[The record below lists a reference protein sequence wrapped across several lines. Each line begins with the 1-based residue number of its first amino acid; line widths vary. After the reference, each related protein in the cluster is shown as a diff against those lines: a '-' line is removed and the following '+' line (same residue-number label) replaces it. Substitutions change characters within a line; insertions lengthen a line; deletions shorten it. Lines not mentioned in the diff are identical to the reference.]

1 MKEIS
6 NGLSVAIQMTALE
19 TIESKKQYMEKEH
32 LLIGICSLK
41 KAIDSRGRL
50 RFKADLNN
58 MTICNEVLAENKM
71 VEDVLKQYK
80 LDPTLLRRQVRD
92 MIVKGNYI
100 HKDKLVY
107 PGIGYSNAY
116 RQAFKLAET
125 SEEVLCL
132 HMFAAIMQDPGF
144 IIKSILDKVN
154 VRTAEIA
161 EYALKNA
168 KVKKEVKE
176 EFKKEYPQQFKQQ
189 PKIQPK
195 TTFSKTPNL
204 DHYGR
209 DLTKEAKEGR
219 LGPFIGRDNEL
230 LKIIQTLARQKKN
243 NPIIIGEAGVGKT
256 AIVEAL
262 AVRAA
267 EGKNT
272 EILGGKRIIEL
283 DMGSLVGGTKYRGE
297 FEERITNIIEEAR
310 KNSDVIL
317 FIDEIHTVVGAGRGE
332 GSMDAAN
339 LMKPALAS
347 GLRCIGAT
355 TIDEYRRYIESDS
368 ALERRFEKIIAN
380 EPTPGDSV
388 EILKGLKQKWEE
400 HHHVKI
406 TDRALEAAVN
416 LSIRF
421 DSDHRLPDK
430 AIDLVDKA
438 AAHIRIPVLSKPE
451 FKIKGDYKADESAGK
466 KDESKA
472 KNEVTEITIAKVLSD
487 KTSIPLDIITGHLEE
502 IGQSRLLKLEEFL
515 KKRVI
520 GQDKAIET
528 VCQHLLMAHAGLVKR
543 QSPLSVFLFLGPTGT
558 GKTELAKSIGEF
570 LFGSSSD
577 LIRFDMS
584 EYMHE
589 HHVEKLIGSPPGY
602 RDSEKEGQL
611 TGKLRTKPYSIVLLD
626 EVEKAH
632 PRVFDLFLQVF
643 DEGRLTDSK
652 GRTIDAKNAVFI
664 MTSNI
669 LTVDKKK
676 SQIGFVE
683 QAAKEQKVS
692 VPQELSLQFRKEF
705 LNRIDEIIIFRTL
718 DKEDVRIILKP
729 MIDKLSESLQE
740 KYNVS
745 LQVSKEAEEI
755 IIKNGYSG
763 QYGVRE
769 LKRTLDRMIQIPLS
783 KLILSGELRKHNAWL
798 VACEGATVSI
808 LPES

>member
-1 MKEIS
+1 
-6 NGLSVAIQMTALE
+6 
-19 TIESKKQYMEKEH
+19 
-32 LLIGICSLK
+32 
-41 KAIDSRGRL
+41 
-50 RFKADLNN
+50 
-58 MTICNEVLAENKM
+58 
-71 VEDVLKQYK
+71 
-80 LDPTLLRRQVRD
+80 
-92 MIVKGNYI
+92 
-100 HKDKLVY
+100 
-107 PGIGYSNAY
+107 
-116 RQAFKLAET
+116 
-125 SEEVLCL
+125 
-132 HMFAAIMQDPGF
+132 
-144 IIKSILDKVN
+144 
-154 VRTAEIA
+154 
-161 EYALKNA
+161 
-168 KVKKEVKE
+168 
-176 EFKKEYPQQFKQQ
+176 
-189 PKIQPK
+189 
-195 TTFSKTPNL
+195 
-204 DHYGR
+204 
-209 DLTKEAKEGR
+209 
-219 LGPFIGRDNEL
+219 
-230 LKIIQTLARQKKN
+230 
-243 NPIIIGEAGVGKT
+243 
-256 AIVEAL
+256 
-262 AVRAA
+262 
-267 EGKNT
+267 
-272 EILGGKRIIEL
+272 
-283 DMGSLVGGTKYRGE
+283 MGSLVGGTKYRGE

-380 EPTPGDSV
+380 EPTPGDAV

-451 FKIKGDYKADESAGK
+451 FKIKGDYRADESAGK
-466 KDESKA
+466 EDENKA

-528 VCQHLLMAHAGLVKR
+528 VCQQLLMAHAGLVKR
-543 QSPLSVFLFLGPTGT
+543 QGPLSVFLFLGPTGT

-589 HHVEKLIGSPPGY
+589 HHVDKLIGSPPGY
-602 RDSEKEGQL
+602 KDSEKEGQL

-626 EVEKAH
+626 EIEKAH

-676 SQIGFVE
+676 SQIGFIE

-745 LQVSKEAEEI
+745 LEVSKEAEEI

-783 KLILSGELRKHNAWL
+783 KLILSGELRKHNSWQ
-798 VACEGATVSI
+798 VECEGDTVSI
-808 LPES
+808 IPES

>member
-6 NGLSVAIQMTALE
+6 KGLSVAIQMTALE
-19 TIESKKQYMEKEH
+19 TIESKRQYMEKEH
-32 LLIGICSLK
+32 LLIGICSVK

-58 MTICNEVLAENKM
+58 PTIYNEVLAESNMIDSVMK
-71 VEDVLKQYK
+71 KFN
-80 LDPTLLRRQVRD
+80 LDPTQLRRQIRNS
-92 MIVKGNYI
+92 IVKGNYI

-107 PGIGYSNAY
+107 PGVGYSNVY

-125 SEEVLCL
+125 SPEVLCL
-132 HMFAAIMQDPGF
+132 HMLAAIMKDPGF
-144 IIKSILDKVN
+144 IIKSILDKAN
-154 VRTAEIA
+154 VKTAELID
-161 EYALKNA
+161 YALENT
-168 KVKKEVKE
+168 KVKKVIKQD
-176 EFKKEYPQQFKQQ
+176 YPQQFKER

-204 DHYGR
+204 DRYGR
-209 DLTKEAKEGR
+209 DLTREAREGR
-219 LGPFIGRDNEL
+219 LGPFIGRDDEL

-243 NPIIIGEAGVGKT
+243 NPIIVGEAGVGKT

-267 EGKNT
+267 EGKNP

-310 KNSDVIL
+310 KNPDVIL

-339 LMKPALAS
+339 LMKPALSS

-380 EPTPGDSV
+380 EPTPGDAV

-406 TDRALEAAVN
+406 TDQALEAAVN

-438 AAHIRIPVLSKPE
+438 AARIRIPVLSKPE
-451 FKIKGDYKADESAGK
+451 FKIKGDYGTGQSTSR
-466 KDESKA
+466 KDDSKT
-472 KNEVTEITIAKVLSD
+472 KNEVTEITIAQVLSD

-502 IGQSRLLKLEEFL
+502 IGESRLLKLEEFL

-520 GQDKAIET
+520 GQDEAIEK
-528 VCQHLLMAHAGLVKR
+528 VCQQLLMAHAGLVKR
-543 QSPLSVFLFLGPTGT
+543 QGPLSVFLFLGPTGT

-602 RDSEKEGQL
+602 RDHEKEGQL

-626 EVEKAH
+626 EIEKAH

-664 MTSNI
+664 MTSNL
-669 LTVDKKK
+669 LTVDRKKN
-676 SQIGFVE
+676 QIGFIE

-692 VPQELSLQFRKEF
+692 IPRELSLQFREEF

-718 DKEDVRIILKP
+718 DSEAVRKILKP
-729 MIDKLSESLQE
+729 MINKISENLQE
-740 KYNVS
+740 KYGVL
-745 LQVSKEAEEI
+745 LQISKEAEELI
-755 IIKNGYSG
+755 IQKGYSS

-769 LKRTLDRMIQIPLS
+769 LKRTLDRLMQIPLS
-783 KLILSGELRKHNAWL
+783 KLILSGELRKHKSWH
-798 VACEGATVSI
+798 VECEGNTISI

>member
-1 MKEIS
+1 MKKIS
-6 NGLSVAIQMTALE
+6 NGLSIAIQMTALE
-19 TIESKKQYMEKEH
+19 TIDSKKQYMEKEH
-32 LLIGICSLK
+32 LLIGICSVK
-41 KAIDSRGRL
+41 KAIDLRTRL

-58 MTICNEVLAENKM
+58 LNIYNEVLAEHNM
-71 VEDVLKQYK
+71 IEYVLKK
-80 LDPTLLRRQVRD
+80 FNLDPTQLRRQLRD
-92 MIVKGNYI
+92 SIVKGVYI

-107 PGIGYSNAY
+107 PGIGYSNVY
-116 RQAFKLAET
+116 SQAFKLAGA

-132 HMFAAIMQDPGF
+132 HALAALMQDPGF
-144 IIKSILDKVN
+144 TIKSIFDKAN
-154 VRTAEIA
+154 IKTAELV
-161 EYALKNA
+161 EYALINA
-168 KVKKEVKE
+168 KEKKEVKQ
-176 EFKKEYPQQFKQQ
+176 EYTRESKVQE
-189 PKIQPK
+189 K
-195 TTFSKTPNL
+195 TTLSKTPNL
-204 DHYGR
+204 DRYGR
-209 DLTKEAKEGR
+209 NLTKEARDGR
-219 LGPFIGRDNEL
+219 LGPFVGRDNEL
-230 LKIIQTLARQKKN
+230 LMIIQTLARQKKN
-243 NPIIIGEAGVGKT
+243 NPIIVGEAGVGKT

-267 EGKNT
+267 EGKNPD
-272 EILGGKRIIEL
+272 ILGGKRIIEL

-297 FEERITNIIEEAR
+297 FEERITHIIEEAR
-310 KNSDVIL
+310 KNPDVIL
-317 FIDEIHTVVGAGRGE
+317 FIDEIHTVVGAGRAE
-332 GSMDAAN
+332 GSIDAAN

-380 EPTPGDSV
+380 EPTPGDAV

-406 TDRALEAAVN
+406 TDQALEAAVN

-472 KNEVTEITIAKVLSD
+472 KNEVTEITIAQVLSD
-487 KTSIPLDIITGHLEE
+487 KTSIPLDIITGHLQE
-502 IGQSRLLKLEEFL
+502 IGESRLLKLEEFL
-515 KKRVI
+515 KRRVI

-528 VCQHLLMAHAGLVKR
+528 VCQQLLMAHAGLIKR
-543 QSPLSVFLFLGPTGT
+543 QGPLSVFLFLGPTGT

-683 QAAKEQKVS
+683 QDSKEQKVAI
-692 VPQELSLQFRKEF
+692 PQELSIQFRKEF

-729 MIDKLSESLQE
+729 MVDKISESLQE

-745 LQVSKEAEEI
+745 LQVSEEAEELI
-755 IIKNGYSG
+755 IQKGYSG

-769 LKRTLDRMIQIPLS
+769 LKRTLDRLMQIPLS
-783 KLILSGELRKHNAWL
+783 KLILSGELRKHNSWQ
-798 VACEGATVSI
+798 VACKGDTISI

>member
-6 NGLSVAIQMTALE
+6 KGLSVAIQMTALE

-32 LLIGICSLK
+32 LLIGICSVR

-58 MTICNEVLAENKM
+58 PTIYNEVLTESNMIESMMK
-71 VEDVLKQYK
+71 KFN
-80 LDPTLLRRQVRD
+80 LDPIQLRRQVRNN
-92 MIVKGNYI
+92 IIKGNYI

-107 PGIGYSNAY
+107 PGIGYSNVY
-116 RQAFKLAET
+116 RQAFKLAGD
-125 SEEVLCL
+125 SPEVLCL
-132 HMFAAIMQDPGF
+132 HMFAAIMKDPGF
-144 IIKSILDKVN
+144 IIKSILDKAN
-154 VRTAEIA
+154 VKTTELID
-161 EYALKNA
+161 YALENA
-168 KVKKEVKE
+168 KVKREVKQD
-176 EFKKEYPQQFKQQ
+176 YTQQFKEQL
-189 PKIQPK
+189 KIQPK

-204 DHYGR
+204 DRYGR
-209 DLTKEAKEGR
+209 DLTKEAREGK
-219 LGPFIGRDNEL
+219 LGPFIGRDDEL

-243 NPIIIGEAGVGKT
+243 NPIIVGEAGVGKT

-267 EGKNT
+267 EGKNP

-297 FEERITNIIEEAR
+297 FEERVTNIIEEAR
-310 KNSDVIL
+310 KNLDVII

-380 EPTPGDSV
+380 EPTPGDAV

-438 AAHIRIPVLSKPE
+438 AARIRIPMLSKPE
-451 FKIKGDYKADESAGK
+451 FKIKGDYGTDQQASR
-466 KDESKA
+466 KDESKT
-472 KNEVTEITIAKVLSD
+472 KNEVTEITIAQVLSD

-502 IGQSRLLKLEEFL
+502 IEESRLLKLEEFL

-520 GQDKAIET
+520 GQDEAIEK
-528 VCQHLLMAHAGLVKR
+528 VCQQLLMAHAGLVKR
-543 QSPLSVFLFLGPTGT
+543 QGPLSVFLFLGPTGT

-602 RDSEKEGQL
+602 RDHEKEGQL

-626 EVEKAH
+626 EIEKAH

-664 MTSNI
+664 MTSNL
-669 LTVDKKK
+669 LTVDRKKN
-676 SQIGFVE
+676 QIGFIE

-692 VPQELSLQFRKEF
+692 IPQELSLQFRKEF

-718 DKEDVRIILKP
+718 DSEDVGKILKP
-729 MIDKLSESLQE
+729 MIIKISESLQE
-740 KYNVS
+740 KYGVL
-745 LQVSKEAEEI
+745 LQVSKEAEELI
-755 IIKNGYSG
+755 IQKGYSS

-769 LKRTLDRMIQIPLS
+769 LKRTLDRLMQIPLS
-783 KLILSGELRKHNAWL
+783 KLILSGELRKHKSWH
-798 VACEGATVSI
+798 VECEGNMISI

>member
-6 NGLSVAIQMTALE
+6 KGLSVAIQMTALE
-19 TIESKKQYMEKEH
+19 TIESKRQYMEKEH
-32 LLIGICSLK
+32 LLIGICSVK

-50 RFKADLNN
+50 MFKADLNN
-58 MTICNEVLAENKM
+58 PTIYNEVLAESNMIDSVMK
-71 VEDVLKQYK
+71 KFN
-80 LDPTLLRRQVRD
+80 LDPTQLRRQVRGN
-92 MIVKGNYI
+92 IIKGNYT
-100 HKDKLVY
+100 HKEKLVY
-107 PGIGYSNAY
+107 PGISYSNVY
-116 RQAFKLAET
+116 RQSFKLAEAST
-125 SEEVLCL
+125 EVLCL
-132 HMFAAIMQDPGF
+132 HMLAAIMQDPGF
-144 IIKSILDKVN
+144 TIKSILDKAN
-154 VRTAEIA
+154 VKITELID
-161 EYALKNA
+161 YALENA
-168 KVKKEVKE
+168 KVKREVKQD
-176 EFKKEYPQQFKQQ
+176 YTQQFKEQL
-189 PKIQPK
+189 KIQPK

-204 DHYGR
+204 DRYGR
-209 DLTKEAKEGR
+209 NLTKEAQEGK
-219 LGPFIGRDNEL
+219 LGPFIGRDDEL

-243 NPIIIGEAGVGKT
+243 NPIIVGEAGVGKT

-267 EGKNT
+267 EGKNP

-310 KNSDVIL
+310 KNPDVIL

-380 EPTPGDSV
+380 EPTPGDAV

-406 TDRALEAAVN
+406 SDRALEAAVN

-438 AAHIRIPVLSKPE
+438 AARIRIPVLSKPE
-451 FKIKGDYKADESAGK
+451 FKIKGDYDADQQAGK
-466 KDESKA
+466 KDESKS
-472 KNEVTEITIAKVLSD
+472 KNEVTETTIAQVLSD

-502 IGQSRLLKLEEFL
+502 IEESRLLKLEEFL

-520 GQDKAIET
+520 GQDEAIAK
-528 VCQHLLMAHAGLVKR
+528 VCQQLLMAHAGLVKR
-543 QSPLSVFLFLGPTGT
+543 QGPLSVFLFLGPTGT

-602 RDSEKEGQL
+602 RDHEKEGQL

-626 EVEKAH
+626 EIEKAH

-652 GRTIDAKNAVFI
+652 GRTIDARNAVFI
-664 MTSNI
+664 MTSNL
-669 LTVDKKK
+669 LTVDRKKN
-676 SQIGFVE
+676 QIGFIE

-692 VPQELSLQFRKEF
+692 IPQELSLQFRKEF

-718 DKEDVRIILKP
+718 DREDVRKILKP
-729 MIDKLSESLQE
+729 MVNKIIESLQE
-740 KYNVS
+740 KYGVL
-745 LQVSKEAEEI
+745 LQVSEEAEEI
-755 IIKNGYSG
+755 IIQNGYSS

-769 LKRTLDRMIQIPLS
+769 LKRTLDRLMQIPLS
-783 KLILSGELRKHNAWL
+783 KLILSGKLRKHKSWN
-798 VACEGATVSI
+798 VECEGDIISI
-808 LPES
+808 LPEG

>member
-6 NGLSVAIQMTALE
+6 KGLSVAIQMTALE
-19 TIESKKQYMEKEH
+19 TIESKRQYMEKEH
-32 LLIGICSLK
+32 LLIGICSVK

-58 MTICNEVLAENKM
+58 PTIYNEVLAESNMIDSVMK
-71 VEDVLKQYK
+71 KFN
-80 LDPTLLRRQVRD
+80 LDPTQLRRQVRD
-92 MIVKGNYI
+92 SIIKGNYI

-107 PGIGYSNAY
+107 PGVGYSNVY
-116 RQAFKLAET
+116 RQAFKLAEA
-125 SEEVLCL
+125 SPEVLCL
-132 HMFAAIMQDPGF
+132 HMLAAIMKDPGF
-144 IIKSILDKVN
+144 IIKSILDKAN
-154 VRTAEIA
+154 VKTAELID
-161 EYALKNA
+161 YALENA
-168 KVKKEVKE
+168 KVKKVIKQD
-176 EFKKEYPQQFKQQ
+176 YPQQFKER

-204 DHYGR
+204 DRYGR
-209 DLTKEAKEGR
+209 DLTREAREGR
-219 LGPFIGRDNEL
+219 LGPFIGRDDEL

-243 NPIIIGEAGVGKT
+243 NPIIVGEAGVGKT

-267 EGKNT
+267 EGKNP

-310 KNSDVIL
+310 KNPDVIL

-339 LMKPALAS
+339 LMKPALSS

-380 EPTPGDSV
+380 EPTPGDAV

-406 TDRALEAAVN
+406 TDQALEAAVN

-438 AAHIRIPVLSKPE
+438 AARIRIPVLSKPE
-451 FKIKGDYKADESAGK
+451 FKIKGDYGTGQSTSR
-466 KDESKA
+466 KDDSKT
-472 KNEVTEITIAKVLSD
+472 KNEVTEITIAQVLSD

-502 IGQSRLLKLEEFL
+502 IGESRLLKLEEFL

-520 GQDKAIET
+520 GQDEAIEK
-528 VCQHLLMAHAGLVKR
+528 VCQQLLMAHAGLVKR
-543 QSPLSVFLFLGPTGT
+543 QGPLSVFLFLGPTGT

-602 RDSEKEGQL
+602 RDHEKEGQL

-626 EVEKAH
+626 EIEKAH

-664 MTSNI
+664 MTSNL
-669 LTVDKKK
+669 LTVDRKKN
-676 SQIGFVE
+676 QIGFIE

-692 VPQELSLQFRKEF
+692 IPRELSLQFREEF

-718 DKEDVRIILKP
+718 DSEAVRKILKP
-729 MIDKLSESLQE
+729 MINKISENLQE
-740 KYNVS
+740 KYGVL
-745 LQVSKEAEEI
+745 LQISKEAEELI
-755 IIKNGYSG
+755 IQKGYSS

-769 LKRTLDRMIQIPLS
+769 LKRTLDRLMQIPLS
-783 KLILSGELRKHNAWL
+783 KLILSGELRKHKSWH
-798 VACEGATVSI
+798 VECEGNTISI

>member
-1 MKEIS
+1 MKKLS

-19 TIESKKQYMEKEH
+19 TIDSKKQYMEKEH

-58 MTICNEVLAENKM
+58 LNIYNEVLAEHNM
-71 VEDVLKQYK
+71 VEDVLKK
-80 LDPTLLRRQVRD
+80 FGLDPTQLRRQVRNK
-92 MIVKGNYI
+92 IIKGFYI
-100 HKDKLVY
+100 HKDNLVY
-107 PGIGYSNAY
+107 PGMGYSNVY
-116 RQAFKLAET
+116 RQAFKLSGV

-132 HMFAAIMQDPGF
+132 HALAALMQDPGE
-144 IIKSILDKVN
+144 IIKSVFVETNINMSELV
-154 VRTAEIA
+154 

-168 KVKKEVKE
+168 KEKRETKKEIKQ
-176 EFKKEYPQQFKQQ
+176 EYTQEFKQQ
-189 PKIQPK
+189 PKVQPK

-204 DHYGR
+204 DRYGR
-209 DLTKEAKEGR
+209 DLTKEAREGK
-219 LGPFIGRDNEL
+219 LGPFVGRDDEL

-243 NPIIIGEAGVGKT
+243 NPIIVGEAGVGKT

-262 AVRAA
+262 AVRVA
-267 EGKNT
+267 EGKNP

-297 FEERITNIIEEAR
+297 FEERINFIIEEAR

-317 FIDEIHTVVGAGRGE
+317 FIDEIHTVVGAGRAE

-380 EPTPGDSV
+380 EPTPGEAV
-388 EILKGLKQKWEE
+388 EILKGLRQKWEE

-406 TDRALEAAVN
+406 TDKALEAAVN

-438 AAHIRIPVLSKPE
+438 AACIRIPILSKPD
-451 FKIKGDYKADESAGK
+451 FKIKGDYKIDESS
-466 KDESKA
+466 SKQDGGRS
-472 KNEVTEITIAKVLSD
+472 KNEVTEITIAQVLSD

-502 IGQSRLLKLEEFL
+502 IEESRLLKLEEFL
-515 KKRVI
+515 KERVI
-520 GQDKAIET
+520 GQDEAIGT
-528 VCQHLLMAHAGLVKR
+528 VCQQLLMAHAGLVKR
-543 QSPLSVFLFLGPTGT
+543 QGPLSVFLFLGPTGV

-602 RDSEKEGQL
+602 RDHEKEGQL

-626 EVEKAH
+626 EIEKAH

-676 SQIGFVE
+676 SQIGFIE
-683 QAAKEQKVS
+683 QDSKDQKVS
-692 VPQELSLQFRKEF
+692 VSQELSIQFRKEF
-705 LNRIDEIIIFRTL
+705 LNRIDEIIIFRSL

-729 MIDKLSESLQE
+729 MINKISESLQE

-745 LQVSKEAEEI
+745 LQISQEAEEFI
-755 IIKNGYSG
+755 IQKGYSR

-769 LKRTLDRMIQIPLS
+769 LKRTLNRLIQIPLS
-783 KLILSGELRKHNAWL
+783 KLILSGELRKYKSWQ
-798 VACEGATVSI
+798 VACKGDTISI
-808 LPES
+808 LPQS

>member
-1 MKEIS
+1 MKKLS

-19 TIESKKQYMEKEH
+19 TIESKRQYMEKEH
-32 LLIGICSLK
+32 LLIGICSVK
-41 KAIDSRGRL
+41 KAVDSRGRL
-50 RFKADLNN
+50 KFKADLKNPA
-58 MTICNEVLAENKM
+58 IYNEVLAESNIIESVMK
-71 VEDVLKQYK
+71 KFN
-80 LDPTLLRRQVRD
+80 LDPTELRRQVRNN
-92 MIVKGNYI
+92 IIKGDYI
-100 HKDKLVY
+100 HKEKLVY
-107 PGIGYSNAY
+107 PGIAYSNVY
-116 RQAFKLAET
+116 RQAFKLAEA
-125 SEEVLCL
+125 SPEVLCL
-132 HMFAAIMQDPGF
+132 HMLAAIMQDPGF
-144 IIKSILDKVN
+144 ILKSVLDKAN
-154 VRTAEIA
+154 VLTTELAN
-161 EYALKNA
+161 YALEST
-168 KVKKEVKE
+168 KVKRDIKQDYTQQLKE
-176 EFKKEYPQQFKQQ
+176 QQKLQ
-189 PKIQPK
+189 PKAAL
-195 TTFSKTPNL
+195 SKTPNL
-204 DHYGR
+204 DRYGR
-209 DLTKEAKEGR
+209 DLTKEAREGR
-219 LGPFIGRDNEL
+219 LGPFIGRDDEL

-243 NPIIIGEAGVGKT
+243 NPIIVGEAGVGKT

-267 EGKNT
+267 EGKNS

-283 DMGSLVGGTKYRGE
+283 DMGSIVGGTKYRGD
-297 FEERITNIIEEAR
+297 FEERITHIIEEAR
-310 KNSDVIL
+310 KNPDVMI

-347 GLRCIGAT
+347 GLKCIGAT

-388 EILKGLKQKWEE
+388 EILKGLKKKWED

-406 TDRALEAAVN
+406 TDNALQAAVN

-438 AAHIRIPVLSKPE
+438 AARTRIPVLSKPE
-451 FKIKGDYKADESAGK
+451 FKIKGDHGAGRQASE

-472 KNEVTEITIAKVLSD
+472 KNEVTDITIAQVLSD

-502 IGQSRLLKLEEFL
+502 IGESRLLKLEEFL
-515 KKRVI
+515 KNRVI
-520 GQDKAIET
+520 GQDEAIAK
-528 VCQHLLMAHAGLVKR
+528 VCQQLLMAHAGLVKR
-543 QSPLSVFLFLGPTGT
+543 QGPLSVFLFLGPTGT

-602 RDSEKEGQL
+602 KDHEKEGQL

-626 EVEKAH
+626 EIEKAH

-652 GRTIDAKNAVFI
+652 GRTIDARNAVFI
-664 MTSNI
+664 MTSNL

-676 SQIGFVE
+676 NQIGFID
-683 QAAKEQKVS
+683 QAVKEQKVS
-692 VPQELSLQFRKEF
+692 IPQELSLRFRKEF

-718 DKEDVRIILKP
+718 GKEDVRKILEP
-729 MIDKLSESLQE
+729 MINKISESLQE
-740 KYNVS
+740 KYGV
-745 LQVSKEAEEI
+745 LLDVSKEAEELI
-755 IIKNGYSG
+755 IQNGYSS

-769 LKRTLDRMIQIPLS
+769 LKRTLDRLIQIPLS
-783 KLILSGELRKHNAWL
+783 KLILSGQLRKNKSWQ
-798 VACEGATVSI
+798 VECEGDTISI
-808 LPES
+808 LPEV

>member
-1 MKEIS
+1 MKKLS

-32 LLIGICSLK
+32 LLIGICSVK
-41 KAIDSRGRL
+41 KAVDSRGRL

-58 MTICNEVLAENKM
+58 PAVYNEVLAESNMIESVMK
-71 VEDVLKQYK
+71 KFN
-80 LDPTLLRRQVRD
+80 LDSTQLRRQVRD
-92 MIVKGNYI
+92 SLIKGNYI
-100 HKDKLVY
+100 HKEKLVY
-107 PGIGYSNAY
+107 PGVGYSNVY
-116 RQAFKLAET
+116 RQAFKLAEAST
-125 SEEVLCL
+125 EVLCL
-132 HMFAAIMQDPGF
+132 HMLAAIMKDPGF
-144 IIKSILDKVN
+144 IIKSILDKAN
-154 VRTAEIA
+154 IKTAELA
-161 EYALKNA
+161 DYALENA
-168 KVKKEVKE
+168 KVKKVIKQD
-176 EFKKEYPQQFKQQ
+176 YPQQLKEQ

-204 DHYGR
+204 DRYGR
-209 DLTKEAKEGR
+209 DLTKEASEGR
-219 LGPFIGRDNEL
+219 LGPFIGRDDEL

-243 NPIIIGEAGVGKT
+243 NPIIVGEAGVGKT

-267 EGKNT
+267 EGKNP
-272 EILGGKRIIEL
+272 EILGGKRILEL
-283 DMGSLVGGTKYRGE
+283 DMGSIVGGTKYRGE
-297 FEERITNIIEEAR
+297 FEERITHIIEEAR
-310 KNSDVIL
+310 KNPDVIL

-380 EPTPGDSV
+380 EPTPGDAV
-388 EILKGLKQKWEE
+388 EILKGLRKKWED
-400 HHHVKI
+400 HHHVRI
-406 TDRALEAAVN
+406 TDRALEASVN

-421 DSDHRLPDK
+421 DTDHRLPDK

-438 AAHIRIPVLSKPE
+438 AARIRIPVLSKPE
-451 FKIKGDYKADESAGK
+451 FKIKGDYKAVQQSGK

-472 KNEVTEITIAKVLSD
+472 KNEVTEITIAQVLSD

-502 IGQSRLLKLEEFL
+502 IEESRLLKLEEFL

-520 GQDKAIET
+520 GQDEAIAK
-528 VCQHLLMAHAGLVKR
+528 VCQQLLMAHAGLVKR
-543 QSPLSVFLFLGPTGT
+543 QGPLSVFLFLGPTGT

-602 RDSEKEGQL
+602 RDHEKEGQL

-652 GRTIDAKNAVFI
+652 GRTIDARNAVFI
-664 MTSNI
+664 MTSNL
-669 LTVDKKK
+669 LTVDRKKN
-676 SQIGFVE
+676 QIGFIE

-692 VPQELSLQFRKEF
+692 IPQELSLQFRKEF

-718 DKEDVRIILKP
+718 DREDVRKILKP
-729 MIDKLSESLQE
+729 MVNKIVESLQE
-740 KYNVS
+740 KYGVL

-755 IIKNGYSG
+755 IIQNGYSS

-769 LKRTLDRMIQIPLS
+769 LKRTLDRLMQIPLS
-783 KLILSGELRKHNAWL
+783 KLILSGELRKHKSWHL
-798 VACEGATVSI
+798 ECEGSTISI
-808 LPES
+808 IPEG

>member
-1 MKEIS
+1 MKKIS

-19 TIESKKQYMEKEH
+19 TINSKKQYMEKEH

-41 KAIDSRGRL
+41 KAIDSRGRF
-50 RFKADLNN
+50 RFKADLNDSK
-58 MTICNEVLAENKM
+58 IYNEVLSEHNM
-71 VEDVLKQYK
+71 VEDVLKK
-80 LDPTLLRRQVRD
+80 FGLDPTLLRRQLRNK
-92 MIVKGNYI
+92 IIIGFYI
-100 HKDKLVY
+100 HKDNLVY
-107 PGIGYSNAY
+107 PGIGYSNVY
-116 RQAFKLAET
+116 RQAFKLAEI

-132 HMFAAIMQDPGF
+132 HALAALMQDPGE
-144 IIKSILDKVN
+144 IIKSIFDGVN
-154 VRTAEIA
+154 IGMAEIA
-161 EYALKNA
+161 EYALTSA
-168 KVKKEVKE
+168 KEKKEVKQ
-176 EFKKEYPQQFKQQ
+176 EYTQEFKQQ
-189 PKIQPK
+189 PKVQPK

-209 DLTKEAKEGR
+209 DLTKEAREGK
-219 LGPFIGRDNEL
+219 LGPFVGRDDEL

-243 NPIIIGEAGVGKT
+243 NPIIVGEAGVGKT

-267 EGKNT
+267 EGKNP

-297 FEERITNIIEEAR
+297 FEERITFIIEEAR
-310 KNSDVIL
+310 KNPDVIL
-317 FIDEIHTVVGAGRGE
+317 FIDEIHSVVGAGRAE

-380 EPTPGDSV
+380 EPTPGEAV

-400 HHHVKI
+400 HHHVQI
-406 TDRALEAAVN
+406 TDKALDAAVN

-438 AAHIRIPVLSKPE
+438 AARIRIPVLSKPD
-451 FKIKGDYKADESAGK
+451 FQIKGDYKIDESAGK
-466 KDESKA
+466 KDDSKT
-472 KNEVTEITIAKVLSD
+472 KNEVTEITIAQVLSD

-502 IGQSRLLKLEEFL
+502 IEESRLLKLEEFL

-520 GQDKAIET
+520 GQDEAIET
-528 VCQHLLMAHAGLVKR
+528 VCQQLLMAHAGLIKR
-543 QSPLSVFLFLGPTGT
+543 QGPLSVFLFLGPTGT

-602 RDSEKEGQL
+602 RDHEKEGQL

-626 EVEKAH
+626 EIEKAH

-683 QAAKEQKVS
+683 QDSKEQKIS
-692 VPQELSLQFRKEF
+692 IPQELSLQFREEF
-705 LNRIDEIIIFRTL
+705 LNRIDEIIIFRSL
-718 DKEDVRIILKP
+718 DKEDVAKILKP
-729 MIDKLSESLQE
+729 MIDKISESLQE
-740 KYNVS
+740 KYNIS
-745 LQVSKEAEEI
+745 LIISKEAEEL
-755 IIKNGYSG
+755 IIKKGYNK

-769 LKRTLDRMIQIPLS
+769 LKRTLNRLIQIPLS
-783 KLILSGELRKHNAWL
+783 KLILSGELRKYKSWQ
-798 VACEGATVSI
+798 VTCEGDEISI
-808 LPES
+808 LPQS